1 MSWNIKGKVI
11 YQGADATGKVFQ
23 GAIEN
28 LPVRLYT
35 ATQQIFAWTDAKG
48 EFEFT
53 DHTATTPA
61 VPNRMVT
68 QIAGVVHIDLYD
80 RLDPNN
86 LPAPA
91 IKGRPDTITAPPK
104 LAKKNLPQIKLSQ
117 PTFYP
122 AEIDLGTQPTGHWP
136 IGEIAYVAQGSS
148 VTGTIFFNQDGSG
161 KAQNNPH
168 LSGVEILL
176 ENSSGR
182 TARAVTDA
190 QGKFTFNDVETGVYR
205 LKTQVELSAEK
216 HISQTGNLALTSK
229 LAPFAVGENT
239 SLKPQDIAYATEGGD
254 IFGIVFRD
262 QDGNGKRVGY
272 EPGIEKVSVALTD
285 LQGNPVRQ
293 ELTKSNGE
301 FWFQKVTA
309 GEYLLRFSQT
319 TTFKGNELNLTTAD
333 TQQITVLSGEKSSAS
348 AVGYQPE
355 IHALRGK
362 VIFTDQQPVKGVI
375 VSATDI
381 DTGKELY
388 AETNDKGEY
397 FIDTK
402 RSGKFDIKFPQTLAQ
417 SQDGELLSKKDLR
430 VEVNSVQFVPDRIYR
445 RPSGD
450 AGVAATFV
458 TQTPNS
464 SLQEAVGDIASYMPT
479 MQSADWPGGG
489 GGGMTMGRSGAAPLG
504 QLVSGALTEVLGR
517 KLKTDDPKAFIASL
531 DRSFTPVEVNSRT
544 EYKWTPRT
552 YAVMT
557 ELGGG
562 LSGAQASIYHR
573 AKVALDDALPLLD
586 GLSALLPDFDPQE
599 TEAVRSIVH
608 TEFEELVRELGIEGG
623 PRVQRV
629 DDLFRILGL
638 QLDRLEE
645 EFGFG
650 DQTHVNTVE
659 EEQNLTNYFV
669 VRDYI
674 NGLQQ
679 AWKGAKGL
687 RAQFTG
693 DTKFLGTQL
702 VLLARGLSVVAEQVN
717 EAKLTM
723 ESVFLGPT
731 ERQTVRIKFP
741 SKIIINGQEEDILLD
756 SSEPLSSMLVSELL
770 DWVER
775 FATEE
780 GPMLIQDGGRI
791 GVSSIEQTL
800 RQLQRYVLG
809 AAQAKVSHIGF
820 SRQRVRRSL
829 EEMAA
834 QLGEVAQLAAGVSL
848 KK

>member
-1 MSWNIKGKVI
+1 MSWEIKGKVV
-11 YQGADATGKVFQ
+11 YQSVDSN
-23 GAIEN
+23 GAIQQEPVEN
-28 LPVRLYT
+28 ITVKFYT
-35 ATQQIFAWTDAKG
+35 MKAPAGRENEFSDSTDAQG
-48 EFEFT
+48 LFT
-53 DHTATTPA
+53 FSEQTTKVNNGLAYIELSERIDPSKKSKRGA
-61 VPNRMVT
+61 
-68 QIAGVVHIDLYD
+68 AGSKPKLNGTDLTV
-80 RLDPNN
+80 
-86 LPAPA
+86 A
-91 IKGRPDTITAPPK
+91 IK
-104 LAKKNLPQIKLSQ
+104 L
-117 PTFYP
+117 
-122 AEIDLGTQPTGHWP
+122 TQPDFFPLELDLNDRTLVDLSH
-136 IGEIAYVAQGSS
+136 GEISYVAQGNS
-148 VTGTIFFNQDGSG
+148 VSGTVFFNQDGSG
-161 KAQNNPH
+161 KETKNPH
-168 LSGVEILL
+168 LSGVEIVL
-176 ENSSGR
+176 ETLGGKA
-182 TARAVTDA
+182 AREITDA
-190 QGKFTFNDVETGVYR
+190 LGNFTFEDVEPGVYR
-205 LKTQVELSAEK
+205 LRVPDELSAES
-216 HISQTGNLALTSK
+216 HIAQPGKFALQGK
-229 LAPFAVGENT
+229 LNSFVVGQNA
-239 SLKPQDIAYATEGGD
+239 SPRPQLISYGMEGGD
-254 IFGIVFRD
+254 IFGIIFLDR
-262 QDGNGKRVGY
+262 DGNGKRVGN
-272 EPGIEKVSVALTD
+272 EPGVEKVSVALTD
-285 LQGNPVRQ
+285 LQGNTIIQ
-293 ELTKSNGE
+293 EVTKKDGQ
-301 FWFQKVTA
+301 FWFSNVTPGQYVLKFGRKA
-309 GEYLLRFSQT
+309 N
-319 TTFKGNELNLTTAD
+319 FKGDDLNLTTAD
-333 TQQITVLSGEKSSAS
+333 TQKITVISGEKSDAS

-362 VIFTDQQPVKGVI
+362 VIFTDQKPVKGLI
-375 VSATDI
+375 VSATDV
-381 DTGKELY
+381 DTGIELY
-388 AETNDKGEY
+388 AETDENGEY

-402 RSGKFDIKFPQTLAQ
+402 RSGKFGIAFPESLAE
-417 SQDGELLSKKDLR
+417 SQDGQLVTKKDR
-430 VEVNSVQFVPDRIYR
+430 QVEVNSIRLLPDTIYR

-504 QLVSGALTEVLGR
+504 QLVSSALTEVLGR